1 MVVPG
6 VLQQIE
12 QGGFGKRLRSAAEL
26 DKMVHERK
34 EVLTEAHRQYLAR
47 AQRGSRGAER
57 SAKSTIEGW
66 FRLVLR

>member
-34 EVLTEAHRQYLAR
+34 EVLTEAQRQYLAHV
-47 AQRGSRGAER
+47 QRGSRGA
-57 SAKSTIEGW
+57 
-66 FRLVLR
+66 